1 MKFSRLLKGFI
12 VCSLIFVSVGCAANN
27 NQDETLERRDGYR
40 TTRVGDE
47 RGVRNY
53 YRDNNVRS
61 NPSYNMRNVTDNA
74 RYNTNNNVT
83 AQNFRLADDVA
94 DAVADLGRVKSAS
107 VVVMGRNA
115 YVGVVLKGNDKLTG
129 RMKER
134 VADRARDVDPAIRN
148 VYVSANPEFVKQ
160 LNQYATEL
168 RAGRPVS
175 GLINNMMD
183 MVKRTFPEAK

>member
-12 VCSLIFVSVGCAANN
+12 VCSLILLSVGCAANN
-27 NQDETLERRDGYR
+27 NRDESLERRDEYR
-40 TTRVGDE
+40 TTRVGD
-47 RGVRNY
+47 VRNHF
-53 YRDNNVRS
+53 RDNNVRS

-94 DAVADLGRVKSAS
+94 DGIADLGRVKTAS
-107 VVVMGRNA
+107 VLLMGRNA
-115 YVGVVLKGNDKLTG
+115 YVAVVLKGNDKLTG

-134 VADRARDVDPAIRN
+134 IADRARAVDPAIRN

-175 GLINNMMD
+175 GLINNLMD
-183 MVKRTFPEAK
+183 MIKRTFPEAR